1 MKITRQEWRP
11 YYQALAARMRLG
23 GWTFIISDE
32 PPVGDAL
39 ASINCWHG
47 RFGATIRLSD
57 GFLDESDEE
66 QRYICVHELVHA
78 WQAHADELIDGEL
91 AKGKYDAWTLASEY
105 GVDAAAQTLA
115 PFMPLPTE
123 ILCNCNEP
131 QPPGTASPP
140 PSLPSSV
147 LPSTRSSG
155 ASATT
160 GPRLS
165 GRTYRTRRSAERFTF
180 KR

>member
-1 MKITRQEWRP
+1 MKITRAEWLP

-32 PPVGDAL
+32 GPEGDAL
-39 ASINCWHG
+39 ASINCWYG
-47 RFGATIRLSD
+47 RFGATVRLSD
-57 GFLDESDEE
+57 NFLNETEEE
-66 QRYICVHELVHA
+66 QRYICVHELVHV
-78 WQAHADELIDGEL
+78 WFAHADELVSDEL
-91 AKGKYDAWTLASEY
+91 PKGAKDAWTLASEY

-115 PFMPLPTE
+115 PFMPLPQE

-131 QPPGTASPP
+131 PPPGTASPQASP
-140 PSLPSSV
+140 PSSGSPWTNSSD
-147 LPSTRSSG
+147 

-160 GPRLS
+160 GPRSS
-165 GRTYRTRRSAERFTF
+165 GRTYPNRRSDARFTH